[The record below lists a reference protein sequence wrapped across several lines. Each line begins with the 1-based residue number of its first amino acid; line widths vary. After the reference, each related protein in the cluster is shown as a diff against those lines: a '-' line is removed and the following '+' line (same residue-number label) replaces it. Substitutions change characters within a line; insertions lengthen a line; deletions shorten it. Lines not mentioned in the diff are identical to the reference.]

1 MWTDTTRALH
11 ARSGLA
17 LPSDLTDAE
26 WALLEPLL
34 PPASRVGR
42 PRKWPL
48 RRIVEAI
55 LYLLRGGLPWR
66 MLPPC
71 FPPVSSVRH
80 WFYLWRD
87 NGLWLTI
94 NHTLLMMA
102 RAADG
107 REASPS
113 AGVIDS
119 QTVKTTESGGLC
131 GYDAGKKVKG
141 RKRHIL
147 TDTDGNLVHAVVHA
161 ADIQDRDGAPL
172 VLGEIVRRFPWLRHV
187 FADGGY
193 AGNKLKD
200 ALRRIGKWT
209 VEIIKRSDTAKGFE
223 VLPRRWVVERTLAWL
238 SRNRRLA
245 KDFEKTI
252 ASATAW
258 LFIASIQ
265 LYARRIARPRHR
277 CPQFLT

>member
-1 MWTDTTRALH
+1 M
-11 ARSGLA
+11 
-17 LPSDLTDAE
+17 TDAE

-55 LYLLRGGLPWR
+55 LYLLRGDLPWR

-102 RAADG
+102 READG

-119 QTVKTTESGGLC
+119 QSVKTTESGGLC
-131 GYDAGKKVKG
+131 GYDAGKKIKG

-172 VLGEIVRRFPWLRHV
+172 VLGENVRHFLWLRHV

-193 AGNKLKD
+193 AGNKLRE

-245 KDFEKTI
+245 KDFEETI

-265 LYARRIARPRHR
+265 LYARRIARP
-277 CPQFLT
+277 

>member
-17 LPSDLTDAE
+17 LPTDLTDAE
-26 WALLEPLL
+26 WAKLEPLVP
-34 PPASRVGR
+34 PPAATGR
-42 PRKWPL
+42 PRKWKM
-48 RRIVEAI
+48 RKIIEAI

-71 FPPVSSVRH
+71 FPPASTVRR

-87 NGLWLTI
+87 SGLWLGI
-94 NHTLLMMA
+94 NHTLLMLV
-102 RAADG
+102 REVQG

-119 QTVKTTESGGLC
+119 QSVKTTESGGPR
-131 GYDAGKKVKG
+131 GYDAGKKTKG

-147 TDTDGNLVHAVVHA
+147 TDTEGNLVHAVVHT

-172 VLGEIVRRFPWLRHV
+172 VLAGVITRFPWLRHV

-193 AGNKLKD
+193 AGEKLRD
-200 ALRRIGKWT
+200 ALKPMGAWSI
-209 VEIIKRSDTAKGFE
+209 EIIKRSDTAKGFE
-223 VLPRRWVVERTLAWL
+223 LLPRRWVVERTIAWL
-238 SRNRRLA
+238 NRNRRLA
-245 KDFEKTI
+245 KDFEQTI

-265 LYARRIARPRHR
+265 LFIRRAARHGN
-277 CPQFLT
+277 LTD

>member
-17 LPSDLTDAE
+17 LPTDLTDAE
-26 WALLEPLL
+26 WAKLEPLVP
-34 PPASRVGR
+34 PPAATGR
-42 PRKWPL
+42 PRKWKM
-48 RRIVEAI
+48 RKIIEAI

-71 FPPVSSVRH
+71 FPPASTVRR

-87 NGLWLTI
+87 SGLWLGI
-94 NHTLLMMA
+94 NHTLLMLV
-102 RAADG
+102 REVQG

-119 QTVKTTESGGLC
+119 QSVKTTESGGPR
-131 GYDAGKKVKG
+131 GYDAGKKTKG

-147 TDTDGNLVHAVVHA
+147 TDTEGNLVHAVIHT

-172 VLGEIVRRFPWLRHV
+172 VLAGVITRFPWLRHV

-193 AGNKLKD
+193 AGEKLRD
-200 ALRRIGKWT
+200 ALKPMGTWSI
-209 VEIIKRSDTAKGFE
+209 VIC
-223 VLPRRWVVERTLAWL
+223 VLPEPMSDSVVILVCP
-238 SRNRRLA
+238 SQRLA
-245 KDFEKTI
+245 MSSRSWLRPP
-252 ASATAW
+252 AS
-258 LFIASIQ
+258 
-265 LYARRIARPRHR
+265 RR
-277 CPQFLT
+277 